1 MNKADL
7 VKQIQEHTNL
17 SHEESG
23 RTLAAIV
30 DCITKELASGKGDV
44 VLTGFGTFTVKQ
56 RPARIGRNPST
67 GQPINIPA
75 SKSPAFQPGAVLK
88 RAVAGR

>member
-1 MNKADL
+1 MNKADI
-7 VKQIQEHTNL
+7 VNQIQEQTAL
-17 SHEESG
+17 SREESG

-30 DCITKELASGKGDV
+30 DCIIEELASGNGDV

-56 RPARIGRNPST
+56 RPARVGRNPST
-67 GQPINIPA
+67 GQPITIPA
-75 SKSPAFQPGAVLK
+75 SRSPTFKAGAVLK